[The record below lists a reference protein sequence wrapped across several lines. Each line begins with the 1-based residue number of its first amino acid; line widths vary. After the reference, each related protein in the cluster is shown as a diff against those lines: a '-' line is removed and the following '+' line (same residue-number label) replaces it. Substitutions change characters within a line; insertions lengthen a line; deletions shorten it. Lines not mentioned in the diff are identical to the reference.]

1 MLNQMMESYIS
12 EINENTIKKKINY
25 FYGFDNIIEKY
36 FSIADITFDENKRQD
51 TEILTA
57 LDFGSKILMYGI
69 PGVGKTS
76 IAYKV
81 ASYVLDKFGISA
93 YSLSIPSIIKPN
105 LGETTSNMNE
115 ALGIVKDISK
125 EAGIL
130 LILDE
135 IDRLSVLRNSENELA
150 EMKRAL
156 LELNDYLDN
165 VSIIDRTLVIGIT
178 NHIQILDDGL
188 KRRFDFMDEI
198 IPNENSCLS
207 IIENL
212 NKLMGLGMYKSKE
225 CHKLYNIIKAEYQVE
240 NLSGDLIKRYY
251 KQILVENQS
260 DVSKLKTNILKK
272 IQEES

>member
-1 MLNQMMESYIS
+1 MESYIS
-12 EINENTIKKKINY
+12 EINKNTIKKKINY
-25 FYGFDNIIEKY
+25 LYGFDNIIEKY

>member
-1 MLNQMMESYIS
+1 
-12 EINENTIKKKINY
+12 
-25 FYGFDNIIEKY
+25 
-36 FSIADITFDENKRQD
+36 
-51 TEILTA
+51 
-57 LDFGSKILMYGI
+57 
-69 PGVGKTS
+69 
-76 IAYKV
+76 
-81 ASYVLDKFGISA
+81 
-93 YSLSIPSIIKPN
+93 
-105 LGETTSNMNE
+105 
-115 ALGIVKDISK
+115 
-125 EAGIL
+125 
-130 LILDE
+130 
-135 IDRLSVLRNSENELA
+135 
-150 EMKRAL
+150 
-156 LELNDYLDN
+156 LDN

-225 CHKLYNIIKAEYQVE
+225 CHKLYNIIKAEYTVE